1 MSMAQYGRYGD
12 NQVAHVAKGELV
24 VPKQIL
30 RKRPDLRKEI
40 YKEIEKYGVKGKR
53 YVVGNKANS
62 INPYTGQPEF
72 FLKKILPVVTGA
84 IGFAV
89 GGPMGASI
97 GAGLGSAVRG
107 DNPANIATSALM
119 GYGLGSFATSA
130 GLFGTAA
137 PASQFGGTAVPSA
150 VKEAQTVEQ
159 LKAALGGDPSSL
171 AKVSA
176 REALGQPSVFQRGAE
191 AFKGMSGLAKGAL
204 GLGALGALST
214 MEEEEKEEV
223 TPLPES
229 PKPGSIAPLDMRAPR
244 VTYYDP
250 RTGGYG
256 AAAPTYR
263 PLAEGGELDTSN
275 FPRRTGQIDGPGTE
289 KSDDIPAMLSDG
301 EFVMTAAAVRGL
313 GALNGADKDDKLEQR
328 RQGAKMMYEMMDKF
342 ESKVA

>member
-1 MSMAQYGRYGD
+1 M
-12 NQVAHVAKGELV
+12 
-24 VPKQIL
+24 
-30 RKRPDLRKEI
+30 
-40 YKEIEKYGVKGKR
+40 
-53 YVVGNKANS
+53 
-62 INPYTGQPEF
+62 
-72 FLKKILPVVTGA
+72 LKKILPAVTGA
-84 IGFAV
+84 IGFAI

-97 GAGLGSAVRG
+97 GAGLGSAIRG

-150 VKEAQTVEQ
+150 VKEAQTVAD
-159 LKAALGGDPSSL
+159 LKTALGGDPSSL

-191 AFKGMSGLAKGAL
+191 AFGGMSTLAKGAL
-204 GLGALGALST
+204 GLGAIGALSS
-214 MEEEEKEEV
+214 MDEEEGV
-223 TPLPES
+223 DIAPPPT
-229 PKPGSIAPLDMRAPR
+229 PGSVAPLDMSTPD

-250 RTGGYG
+250 STGGYG

-263 PLAEGGELDTSN
+263 PLAEGGELDTDD
-275 FPRRTGQIDGPGTE
+275 FPRKVGQIDGPGTE

>member
-1 MSMAQYGRYGD
+1 M
-12 NQVAHVAKGELV
+12 
-24 VPKQIL
+24 
-30 RKRPDLRKEI
+30 
-40 YKEIEKYGVKGKR
+40 
-53 YVVGNKANS
+53 
-62 INPYTGQPEF
+62 
-72 FLKKILPVVTGA
+72 LKKILPAVTGA
-84 IGFAV
+84 IGFAI

-97 GAGLGSAVRG
+97 GAGLGSAIRG

-159 LKAALGGDPSSL
+159 LKTALGGDPSSL

-214 MEEEEKEEV
+214 MEEEEEGV
-223 TPLPES
+223 DIAPPPE
-229 PKPGSIAPLDMRAPR
+229 PGSKGMLDVSVPG

-250 RTGGYG
+250 STGGYG

-275 FPRRTGQIDGPGTE
+275 FPRKVGQIDGPGTE